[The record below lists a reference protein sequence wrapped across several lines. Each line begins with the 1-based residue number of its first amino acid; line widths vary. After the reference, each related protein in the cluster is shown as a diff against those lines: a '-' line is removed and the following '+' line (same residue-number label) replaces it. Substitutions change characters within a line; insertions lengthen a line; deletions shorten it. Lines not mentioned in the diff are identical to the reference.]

1 MASNR
6 LNRMSQEVKKVVSE
20 VIMNDIKDPR
30 VPLMTSVTEVELTRD
45 LRFANIYISV
55 LGDEKAREE
64 AIEGLQSA
72 KGFIRKEIGKKVNL
86 RYTPEPIFFLDTTI
100 EHGIK
105 ISKLLSDL
113 KKSDN
118 EESD

>member
-30 VPLMTSVTEVELTRD
+30 VPLMTSVTSVELTND
-45 LRFANIYISV
+45 LRFANVYISV
-55 LGDEKAREE
+55 LGNEKEKEE

-72 KGFIRKEIGKKVNL
+72 KGFIRKEIGRKVNL

-105 ISKLLSDL
+105 ISKLLNDL